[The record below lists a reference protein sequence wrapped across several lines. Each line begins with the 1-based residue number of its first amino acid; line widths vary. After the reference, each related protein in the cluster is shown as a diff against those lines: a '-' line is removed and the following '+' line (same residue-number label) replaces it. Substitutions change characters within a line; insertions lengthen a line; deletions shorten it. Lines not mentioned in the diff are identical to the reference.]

1 MYGGSAH
8 LAAAQDSTPPLL
20 PLALADH
27 QQLAAYKIFTE
38 LFVALPLATLISAP
52 RAPLQGAE
60 LPHHSSQAQRAPIL
74 SPEGRKRFFVVHGG
88 LFSKDGVTLDD
99 IRKIDRFHQPGSEGL
114 MVDML
119 WSDPQAANGR
129 GPSKRGVGLGFGPD
143 ITKAWCELNGITAV
157 LRSHEVRQ
165 EGYSEE
171 HEYVPLPFS
180 FPFQALLS
188 PQD

>member
-20 PLALADH
+20 PLAFADH
-27 QQLAAYKIFTE
+27 QHLAAYKIFTE
-38 LFVALPLATLISAP
+38 LFVALPLSTLISAP
-52 RAPLQGAE
+52 RAPLQGAD
-60 LPHHSSQAQRAPIL
+60 LPQHYSQAQRSPIL

-88 LFSKDGVTLDD
+88 LFSKDGVTLED
-99 IRKIDRFHQPGSEGL
+99 IKAIDRFKGNGQPGSEGL
-114 MVDML
+114 VVDML
-119 WSDPQAANGR
+119 WADPQAANGR

-143 ITKAWCELNGITAV
+143 ITRAWCELNGVTAV

-171 HEYVPLPFS
+171 HGESNVS
-180 FPFQALLS
+180 S
-188 PQD
+188 